1 MKPRTT
7 DLLAL
12 LISLYAEQENIKI
25 KYILEE
31 ENNG

>member
-1 MKPRTT
+1 MKPTE
-7 DLLAL
+7 DLFAL

-31 ENNG
+31 HNND